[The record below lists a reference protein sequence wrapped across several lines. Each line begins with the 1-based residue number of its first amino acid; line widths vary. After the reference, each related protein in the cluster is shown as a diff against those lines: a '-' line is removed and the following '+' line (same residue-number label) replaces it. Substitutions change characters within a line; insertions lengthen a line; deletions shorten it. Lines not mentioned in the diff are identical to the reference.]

1 MDSNNRQDLTSASS
15 LVKKNILSAEI
26 ISHSNEFD
34 PTVLFVEK
42 ILIDAIKQGVSDI
55 HFEPYELDYRIR
67 YRHDGLLS
75 TIATPPLLQAN
86 RIASRI
92 KIMANMDISQRR
104 LPQDG
109 RFKLMSPLSVPI
121 DCRVNSCPTISG
133 EKIVI
138 RILNSDSTQPTID
151 LLGLLPSQKNFFL
164 GALSRPQG
172 MIVVTG
178 PTGSGKTFT
187 LYAALNQL
195 NTGDKNISTVED
207 PVEIKVNGINQ
218 INTNTK
224 AGLTFSTTL
233 RALLRQDPDVLMIGE
248 IRDLET
254 AEIAIKAAHTG
265 HLVLSTLHTN
275 SAAETL
281 TRFLNMGIPALNLAS
296 SIRLIIAQRLI
307 RVLCNFCKL
316 SRTDLV
322 YAHLVEL
329 GISSPDPKLLSS
341 YKAMGCKQCKNG
353 YHGRMAIFEM
363 MPISKKLSEM
373 IMSGMDSFK
382 LLQQAQQE
390 GMKTLYE
397 AGLQQV
403 IAGISSLEEIHRV
416 MVE

>member
-92 KIMANMDISQRR
+92 KI
-104 LPQDG
+104 
-109 RFKLMSPLSVPI
+109 
-121 DCRVNSCPTISG
+121 G

>member
-1 MDSNNRQDLTSASS
+1 MDSKNRQDFSS
-15 LVKKNILSAEI
+15 TPPFVKKNIPSAEI
-26 ISHSNEFD
+26 ISHSNEYD
-34 PTVLFVEK
+34 PIVLFVEK

-55 HFEPYELDYRIR
+55 HFEPYELEYRIR
-67 YRHDGLLS
+67 YRHDGLLN

-109 RFKLMSPLSVPI
+109 RFKLMSPASVAI

-138 RILNSDSTQPTID
+138 RILNSDSTQPTIE
-151 LLGLLPSQKNFFL
+151 LLGLMSVQKTCFL
-164 GALSRPQG
+164 NTLARPQG

-218 INTNTK
+218 ITINTK

-233 RALLRQDPDVLMIGE
+233 RALLRQDPDIIMIGE
-248 IRDLET
+248 IRDLDT

-307 RVLCNFCKL
+307 RVLCVFCKIPR
-316 SRTDLV
+316 SDLV
-322 YAHLVEL
+322 HGNLVEL
-329 GISSPDPKLLSS
+329 GISSPNPKLLSS
-341 YKAMGCKQCKNG
+341 YKANGCKQCKNG

-373 IMSGMDSFK
+373 IMSGKDSFK

-397 AGLQQV
+397 AGLEQV
-403 IAGISSLEEIHRV
+403 IAGLSSLEEIHRV